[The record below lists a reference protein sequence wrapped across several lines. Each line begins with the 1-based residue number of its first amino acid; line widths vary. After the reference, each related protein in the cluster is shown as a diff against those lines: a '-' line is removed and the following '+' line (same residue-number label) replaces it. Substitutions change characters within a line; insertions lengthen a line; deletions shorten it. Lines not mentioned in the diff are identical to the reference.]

1 MINKHYRRKRKAK
14 TPPRWTI
21 TRRWVINNL
30 GLITLVLLVLD
41 FASLYVIQNYYYGAS
56 QQYLNTKISSV
67 TGVLSRYSQDADT
80 SFSSE
85 MRSTIENFSD
95 KEKMELMAINSK
107 GQVVLTSSGFTPEE
121 NAAMPDYESAM
132 DGGDGYW
139 VGTVGKETV
148 MAVTVDIS
156 DLSTEYNAI
165 RVVASLEQV
174 KETLH
179 TYIFGVTAICVGILL
194 LLVITG
200 VYFIRSIVQPIQQ
213 INATTKKFAKG
224 DFSVRINDTSNDE
237 IGDLCVSINQMADEL
252 SNTENMKNEF
262 ISSVSHE
269 LRTPLT
275 AIKGWA
281 ETMCMEADPD
291 TVQRG
296 VHVIVNETER
306 LSEMVEELLDFSRMQ
321 SGRFSLQC
329 ATMDV
334 LAELG
339 DAVLIYV
346 EKAKREN
353 IRIIYQEPEMLPF
366 VYGDKNRIRQVF
378 INVIDNAIKYSN
390 PGSTITVSAEE
401 VSGMIQVTIT
411 DNGVGISAADL
422 PRVKTKFFKANH
434 TRRGSGIGLAV
445 ADEIITMHG
454 GRLDITSELN
464 VGTNPL
470 SVPIKKSPLKGVT
483 PHGVGR
489 CPKGTAGTAQYEGDR
504 RQAVVGFSRKS
515 FSKSNRSYK
524 ITPLS
529 ATADISPFR
538 GDNLV
543 TIAFPFREAILK
555 TPNTFPSGTP
565 CRTFLGKD
573 NTWQSNPEKIQST

>member
-67 TGVLSRYSQDADT
+67 TGVLSRYAQDADP

-464 VGTNPL
+464 VGTN
-470 SVPIKKSPLKGVT
+470 
-483 PHGVGR
+483 
-489 CPKGTAGTAQYEGDR
+489 
-504 RQAVVGFSRKS
+504 
-515 FSKSNRSYK
+515 
-524 ITPLS
+524 
-529 ATADISPFR
+529 
-538 GDNLV
+538 V
-543 TIAFPFREAILK
+543 TITLPIESQRRSSAA
-555 TPNTFPSGTP
+555 T
-565 CRTFLGKD
+565 
-573 NTWQSNPEKIQST
+573 

>member
-67 TGVLSRYSQDADT
+67 TGVLSRYAQDADT

-121 NAAMPDYESAM
+121 NTAMPDYESAM

-339 DAVLIYV
+339 DAVLIYM

-464 VGTNPL
+464 VGTN
-470 SVPIKKSPLKGVT
+470 
-483 PHGVGR
+483 
-489 CPKGTAGTAQYEGDR
+489 
-504 RQAVVGFSRKS
+504 
-515 FSKSNRSYK
+515 
-524 ITPLS
+524 
-529 ATADISPFR
+529 
-538 GDNLV
+538 V
-543 TIAFPFREAILK
+543 TITLPIESQRRSSAA
-555 TPNTFPSGTP
+555 T
-565 CRTFLGKD
+565 
-573 NTWQSNPEKIQST
+573 

>member
-67 TGVLSRYSQDADT
+67 TGVLSRYAQDADT

-194 LLVITG
+194 LLAITG

-339 DAVLIYV
+339 DAVLIYM

-464 VGTNPL
+464 VGTN
-470 SVPIKKSPLKGVT
+470 
-483 PHGVGR
+483 
-489 CPKGTAGTAQYEGDR
+489 
-504 RQAVVGFSRKS
+504 
-515 FSKSNRSYK
+515 
-524 ITPLS
+524 
-529 ATADISPFR
+529 
-538 GDNLV
+538 V
-543 TIAFPFREAILK
+543 TITLPIESQRRSSAA
-555 TPNTFPSGTP
+555 T
-565 CRTFLGKD
+565 
-573 NTWQSNPEKIQST
+573 

>member
-67 TGVLSRYSQDADT
+67 TGVLSRYAQDADT

-194 LLVITG
+194 LLAITG

-306 LSEMVEELLDFSRMQ
+306 LSEMVEELLYFSRMQ

-464 VGTNPL
+464 VGTN
-470 SVPIKKSPLKGVT
+470 
-483 PHGVGR
+483 
-489 CPKGTAGTAQYEGDR
+489 
-504 RQAVVGFSRKS
+504 
-515 FSKSNRSYK
+515 
-524 ITPLS
+524 
-529 ATADISPFR
+529 
-538 GDNLV
+538 V
-543 TIAFPFREAILK
+543 TITLPIESQRRSSAA
-555 TPNTFPSGTP
+555 T
-565 CRTFLGKD
+565 
-573 NTWQSNPEKIQST
+573 

>member
-67 TGVLSRYSQDADT
+67 TGVLSRYAQDADA

-194 LLVITG
+194 LLAITG

-464 VGTNPL
+464 VGTN
-470 SVPIKKSPLKGVT
+470 
-483 PHGVGR
+483 
-489 CPKGTAGTAQYEGDR
+489 
-504 RQAVVGFSRKS
+504 
-515 FSKSNRSYK
+515 
-524 ITPLS
+524 
-529 ATADISPFR
+529 
-538 GDNLV
+538 V
-543 TIAFPFREAILK
+543 TITLPIESQRRSSAA
-555 TPNTFPSGTP
+555 T
-565 CRTFLGKD
+565 
-573 NTWQSNPEKIQST
+573 

>member
-1 MINKHYRRKRKAK
+1 M
-14 TPPRWTI
+14 
-21 TRRWVINNL
+21 NNL
-30 GLITLVLLVLD
+30 GLITLVLLVLE
-41 FASLYVIQNYYYGAS
+41 FAFIYAIQSYYYGAS

-67 TGVLSRYSQDADT
+67 TGVLSRYSQDADMN
-80 SFSSE
+80 FSTE

-95 KEKMELMAINSK
+95 KDKMELMAISAR
-107 GQVVLTSSGFTPEE
+107 GRVVLTSSGFTPADG
-121 NAAMPDYESAM
+121 AAMPDYEDAM
-132 DGGDGYW
+132 EGGDGYW
-139 VGTVGKETV
+139 IGKLGDETI
-148 MAVTVDIS
+148 MAVSVDIS
-156 DLSTEYNAI
+156 DMSTEYNAI
-165 RVVASLEQV
+165 RVVTSLEQV
-174 KETLH
+174 QETLR
-179 TYIFGVTAICVGILL
+179 TYIIGVTVICMGVLL
-194 LLVITG
+194 LLVVTG
-200 VYFIRSIVQPIQQ
+200 VYFIRSIVRPIKQ
-213 INATTKKFAKG
+213 INATTRKFAKG
-224 DFSVRINDTSNDE
+224 DFSVRIDSSSNDE

-339 DAVLIYV
+339 DAVLIYT
-346 EKAKREN
+346 EKANREN

-401 VSGMIQVTIT
+401 VGNMIQVTIT

-464 VGTNPL
+464 VGTN
-470 SVPIKKSPLKGVT
+470 
-483 PHGVGR
+483 
-489 CPKGTAGTAQYEGDR
+489 
-504 RQAVVGFSRKS
+504 
-515 FSKSNRSYK
+515 
-524 ITPLS
+524 
-529 ATADISPFR
+529 
-538 GDNLV
+538 V
-543 TIAFPFREAILK
+543 TITLPIENHRKNA
-555 TPNTFPSGTP
+555 
-565 CRTFLGKD
+565 
-573 NTWQSNPEKIQST
+573 

>member
-67 TGVLSRYSQDADT
+67 TGVLSRYAQDADT

-179 TYIFGVTAICVGILL
+179 TYIFGVTAICVGIPL

-464 VGTNPL
+464 VGTN
-470 SVPIKKSPLKGVT
+470 
-483 PHGVGR
+483 
-489 CPKGTAGTAQYEGDR
+489 
-504 RQAVVGFSRKS
+504 
-515 FSKSNRSYK
+515 
-524 ITPLS
+524 
-529 ATADISPFR
+529 
-538 GDNLV
+538 V
-543 TIAFPFREAILK
+543 TITLPIESQRRSSAA
-555 TPNTFPSGTP
+555 T
-565 CRTFLGKD
+565 
-573 NTWQSNPEKIQST
+573 

>member
-1 MINKHYRRKRKAK
+1 MDTSGMINKHYRRKRKAK

-67 TGVLSRYSQDADT
+67 TGVLSRYAQDADT

-464 VGTNPL
+464 VGTN
-470 SVPIKKSPLKGVT
+470 
-483 PHGVGR
+483 
-489 CPKGTAGTAQYEGDR
+489 
-504 RQAVVGFSRKS
+504 
-515 FSKSNRSYK
+515 
-524 ITPLS
+524 
-529 ATADISPFR
+529 
-538 GDNLV
+538 V
-543 TIAFPFREAILK
+543 TITLPIESQRRSSAA
-555 TPNTFPSGTP
+555 T
-565 CRTFLGKD
+565 
-573 NTWQSNPEKIQST
+573 

>member
-67 TGVLSRYSQDADT
+67 TGVLSRYAQDADT

-339 DAVLIYV
+339 DAVLIYT

-464 VGTNPL
+464 VGTN
-470 SVPIKKSPLKGVT
+470 
-483 PHGVGR
+483 
-489 CPKGTAGTAQYEGDR
+489 
-504 RQAVVGFSRKS
+504 
-515 FSKSNRSYK
+515 
-524 ITPLS
+524 
-529 ATADISPFR
+529 
-538 GDNLV
+538 V
-543 TIAFPFREAILK
+543 TITLPIESQRRSSAA
-555 TPNTFPSGTP
+555 T
-565 CRTFLGKD
+565 
-573 NTWQSNPEKIQST
+573 

>member
-67 TGVLSRYSQDADT
+67 TGVLSRYAQDADT

-85 MRSTIENFSD
+85 MLSTIENFSD

-445 ADEIITMHG
+445 ADEIITMDG

-464 VGTNPL
+464 VGTN
-470 SVPIKKSPLKGVT
+470 
-483 PHGVGR
+483 
-489 CPKGTAGTAQYEGDR
+489 
-504 RQAVVGFSRKS
+504 
-515 FSKSNRSYK
+515 
-524 ITPLS
+524 
-529 ATADISPFR
+529 
-538 GDNLV
+538 V
-543 TIAFPFREAILK
+543 TITLPIESQRRSSAA
-555 TPNTFPSGTP
+555 T
-565 CRTFLGKD
+565 
-573 NTWQSNPEKIQST
+573 

>member
-1 MINKHYRRKRKAK
+1 MDTSGMINKHYRRKRKAK

-67 TGVLSRYSQDADT
+67 TGVLSRYFQDADT

-464 VGTNPL
+464 VGTN
-470 SVPIKKSPLKGVT
+470 
-483 PHGVGR
+483 
-489 CPKGTAGTAQYEGDR
+489 
-504 RQAVVGFSRKS
+504 
-515 FSKSNRSYK
+515 
-524 ITPLS
+524 
-529 ATADISPFR
+529 
-538 GDNLV
+538 V
-543 TIAFPFREAILK
+543 TITLPIESQRRSSAA
-555 TPNTFPSGTP
+555 T
-565 CRTFLGKD
+565 
-573 NTWQSNPEKIQST
+573 